1 MSNYTVS
8 LKRVCDVYGTDEV
21 LNWFK
26 SYDLTNYLSQEQIQV
41 ILNLNVFSKDY
52 LAKMILNHYFF
63 REIAFETPEMF
74 SHYAKTKMQE
84 IMRKLPSND
93 LFSFSY
99 L

>member
-1 MSNYTVS
+1 MSNYTVT
-8 LKRVCDVYGTDEV
+8 LKRVCDVYGTEEV

-26 SYDLTNYLSQEQIQV
+26 SYDLSNYLSQEQIQT

-52 LAKMILNHYFF
+52 LSKMILNHYLF

-84 IMRKLPSND
+84 IMRKLPSDD